1 MRRIRKLRAQR
12 DQVQRLADGRDV
24 APRGAGRRPR
34 RHHRHPG
41 RALQLGEGIPARAR
55 EDDQAWIH
63 YSRIRIW
70 AKFHQI
76 RMVFV

>member
-1 MRRIRKLRAQR
+1 MRISIHFRISRRHNFVVRRIRQLRAQR
-12 DQVQRLADGRDV
+12 DAVQRLADGRDV

-63 YSRIRIW
+63 
-70 AKFHQI
+70 
-76 RMVFV
+76 